1 MNRTGSEI
9 PDNQLIAQITGGDT
23 EAFRHIVERYQ
34 APVFA
39 MGLRFLRNRE
49 AAEDYAQ
56 EVFLRAF
63 RSLGTYRGEAR
74 FYSWL
79 MRVAYHMAIDASGGR
94 RRDQSLGDAEI
105 VDHSRTPEQQLL
117 YVQTAEAVREAMRD
131 LPPHHAVCIDL
142 YFFFDLRYEEISTM
156 TGFPMNTIK
165 SHIRR
170 AKAKLR
176 RSLGETIEG
185 GPR

>member
-1 MNRTGSEI
+1 MSGIGSAATDVEI
-9 PDNQLIAQITGGDT
+9 IGRIRNGDV

-34 APVFA
+34 GAVFS

-56 EVFLRAF
+56 EVFLRIF
-63 RSLGTYRGEAR
+63 RSLSTYRGEAR

-79 MRVAYHMAIDASGGR
+79 MRVAYHMAIDVAGSR
-94 RRDQSLGDAEI
+94 KRDASLGDI
-105 VDHSRTPEQQLL
+105 DLVDRSRTPEEQLL
-117 YVQTAEAVREAMRD
+117 YRQTAAAVRGAVAE
-131 LPPHHAVCIDL
+131 LPPHHAVCLDL

-156 TGFPMNTIK
+156 TGFPLNTIK

-170 AKAKLR
+170 AKARLR
-176 RSLGETIEG
+176 KTLSDSVEG
-185 GPR
+185 GMS

>member
-1 MNRTGSEI
+1 MTRKTSVVT
-9 PDNQLIAQITGGDT
+9 DSQLVAQVTSGDID
-23 EAFRHIVERYQ
+23 AFSHIVDRYQ
-34 APVFA
+34 APVLA

-79 MRVAYHMAIDASGGR
+79 MRVAYHMAIDANGAR
-94 RRDQSLGDAEI
+94 RRDQSLGEVEI
-105 VDHSRTPEQQLL
+105 ADSSRTPEQQLL
-117 YVQTAEAVREAMRD
+117 YRQTAEAVREAIRE
-131 LPPHHAVCIDL
+131 LPAHHAVCIDL

-176 RSLGETIEG
+176 MSLGDAKEG
-185 GPR
+185 DRA